1 MNYKINKIVERL
13 SSSPSK
19 GFMAIIITAIIL
31 IFGLLYYF
39 LIIPSDDFPLNTM
52 YSIEERQTL
61 TLIADEAK
69 KKDIV
74 KSTLV
79 LKILTLLFSKNGGAI
94 SGDYILNKKENVF
107 EIAERF
113 ATGDYRLS
121 SVKVTFPEGLNVYE
135 MAEILSKKKEFR
147 NFNKEDFIRLT
158 KDKEGY
164 LYPDTY
170 FFLPNIKSAQIIETM
185 ETNFSK
191 KISTIQKDIRG
202 FEKTFE
208 EILTMASILEKEVS
222 KTEDR
227 KIVAGI
233 LWKRIKI
240 GIPLQVDAVFPYITQ
255 KKDRTITRE
264 DLKIDSPYNTYLNKG
279 LPPRPISNPSLDA
292 IISAVNPIETKYFFY
307 ISDKKGITH
316 FAKTL
321 KEHNDNIDIYL
332 R

>member
-1 MNYKINKIVERL
+1 MDYKTNQIVERL
-13 SSSPSK
+13 ASKPSK
-19 GFMAIIITAIIL
+19 IFLAVIIIVIIL
-31 IFGLLYYF
+31 VAGIFYYF
-39 LIIPSDDFPLNTM
+39 LIIPPDDFPSQSM

-61 TLIADEAK
+61 AHIADEAK
-69 KKDIV
+69 KRNIV

-79 LKILTLLFSKNGGAI
+79 LKVLTVLFSKNGGAI

-113 ATGDYRLS
+113 AVGDYRLS
-121 SVKVTFPEGLNVYE
+121 AVKITFPEGLSVYE
-135 MAEILSKKKEFR
+135 MAEILSQKEELR
-147 NFNKEDFIRLT
+147 NFNSEDFKRLT

-170 FFLPNIKSAQIIETM
+170 FFLPNVKAEQIIETM
-185 ETNFSK
+185 ESNFSK
-191 KISTIQKDIRG
+191 KVSATQKDIKRFG
-202 FEKTFE
+202 KTFK

-240 GIPLQVDAVFPYITQ
+240 GTPLQVDAVFPYITQ
-255 KKDRTITRE
+255 RKDRTITRK

-279 LPPRPISNPSLDA
+279 LPPGPIANPSLDA
-292 IISAVNPIETKYFFY
+292 IISAIDPTETQYFFY

-321 KEHNDNIDIYL
+321 REHNNNIDKYL